1 MLADSASRS
10 GNVYQALQAYHKMG
24 VVYDNQ
30 HKYEEA
36 IQKYKQF
43 LALCI
48 TSRNTQGEASY
59 MASGGDSC
67 KALAYN
73 CLGIDCFKMGRGL
86 AIDRSWKRPNEFLAV
101 FGSSFRLRP
110 FSLVEMP
117 TPDMAYRLNGLP
129 PFQVSFSI
137 TFPEGYYGKEKLDTS
152 FHVEAEDSEVQV
164 GP

>member
-1 MLADSASRS
+1 MYIWGHLIGGARSAIADLKMLADSASRS

-73 CLGIDCFKMGRGL
+73 CLGIDCFKMGRGP
-86 AIDRSWKRPNEFLAV
+86 AIDRSWKRPKRRRSPIAFLMN
-101 FGSSFRLRP
+101 SWP
-110 FSLVEMP
+110 FSAPASGSGPLV
-117 TPDMAYRLNGLP
+117 
-129 PFQVSFSI
+129 
-137 TFPEGYYGKEKLDTS
+137 
-152 FHVEAEDSEVQV
+152 
-164 GP
+164 